1 MKALPRDP
9 YGDARV
15 FSFRGTKLLWCE
27 LFHRTWRR
35 RVALLQVQG
44 PERLYEVHC
53 VKCGARETEIGQSQT
68 AVLQ

>member
-1 MKALPRDP
+1 MKALLRGPSSNASVFRRPR
-9 YGDARV
+9 
-15 FSFRGTKLLWCE
+15 LLWCE

-44 PERLYEVHC
+44 SERLYEVHC
-53 VKCGARETEIGQSQT
+53 VKCGARETEIAQSQT